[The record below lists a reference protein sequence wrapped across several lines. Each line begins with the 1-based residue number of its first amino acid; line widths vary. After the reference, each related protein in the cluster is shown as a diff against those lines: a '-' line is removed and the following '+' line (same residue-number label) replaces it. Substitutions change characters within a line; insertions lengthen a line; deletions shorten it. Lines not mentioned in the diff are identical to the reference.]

1 MKRIYITG
9 AIGSG
14 KTYAARLFSETLHLP
29 HHSLDPIVFDLDA
42 KAYRQRFPETVRD
55 EKLRVLVDGDSWIIE
70 GWYRG
75 AWLNSVYQRADG
87 VLLLNPPLSRR
98 YRRII
103 ARFTRRKLGLIP
115 DPVPLGG
122 LKHLGRLLK
131 WTRLFDPEAMRAD
144 IARHARQDCRI
155 TVVRQNLTPGVCERM
170 VKAGSSTRPTD
181 RPGMVW
187 KEPGK

>member
-14 KTYAARLFSETLHLP
+14 KTYAARLLGETLHLP

-55 EKLRVLVDGDSWIIE
+55 EKLRVLVATGSWIIE
-70 GWYRG
+70 GWHRG
-75 AWLNSVYQRADG
+75 EWLIPIYQGADC
-87 VLLLNPPLSRR
+87 VWLLDTPLSRR
-98 YRRII
+98 YWRII

-131 WTRLFDPEAMRAD
+131 WTRLFDAKAMRAE

-155 TVVRQNLTPGVCERM
+155 TIVRQNLTPGVGERM
-170 VKAGSSTRPTD
+170 VKAGSSC
-181 RPGMVW
+181 
-187 KEPGK
+187 